1 MSERAA
7 NDRSPPLADIDR
19 ERFPAWGP
27 TSAFGLEDRT
37 EIDPEATFGNSRVI
51 ARCKKPM
58 PSFKHEE
65 DFAVQPIYDDEPE
78 APFF

>member
-1 MSERAA
+1 MASVGRDQMSEPHRTTDQLAERLCLLCDLRPIAA
-7 NDRSPPLADIDR
+7 
-19 ERFPAWGP
+19 
-27 TSAFGLEDRT
+27 
-37 EIDPEATFGNSRVI
+37 IDPEATFGNSRVI